1 MFQSNVCSG
10 CHYILMM
17 SMKLNDVVILN
28 IGGVDNRCIIIG
40 ISKSE
45 VINLFKKMLI
55 EAKKRGTL

>member
-1 MFQSNVCSG
+1 MFQSNVCNG